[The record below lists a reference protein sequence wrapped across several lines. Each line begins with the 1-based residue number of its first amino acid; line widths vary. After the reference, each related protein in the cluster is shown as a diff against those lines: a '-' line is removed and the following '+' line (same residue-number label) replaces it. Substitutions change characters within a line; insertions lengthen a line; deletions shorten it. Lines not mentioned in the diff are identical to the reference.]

1 MWILVWVKDTAK
13 SSVQGLVAI
22 LVIAGLIIITPF
34 HVAGI
39 FYRHIRYSNAYDNI
53 SVEISE
59 KQHIK
64 DNTYLF
70 AINVTNNTFDRIEG
84 AEFALKAFDSQGQPL
99 IDVAFDEHLALEKK
113 ESRAIELEVT
123 VKDAD
128 IAQKLYYLEDEY
140 MTVQLTIQKVYYKWS
155 AVLIW
160 APYEYNYLIV
170 DKQIDTDALSDAIN
184 TATSL
189 FNESRWEEAE
199 KIFASIGDTE
209 KVNECQAKINEEEAA
224 RIEEQ
229 KNTSY
234 QSAIALYN
242 SKNYEL
248 AKAAFEELGT
258 YKDSAEW
265 VEKCDNA
272 ILEVQMEQK
281 YAAADVLY
289 NEKRYKEAYLAFYEI
304 KDYKDCDDRLSAMMD
319 EMNVLATAAAD
330 IGDYTAAYNYLDTVY
345 YTTSVGSPAYSK
357 LMHACSYAKYG
368 QYKDAVALGLTKIVI
383 PNGTEEISNSMFEGC
398 TGLKEIVMPDSV
410 TRVGDYAFSGCT
422 GIEKMTMSKNLRI
435 IGRSAF
441 ANCDGLDKLVLPI
454 SLESIVLY
462 GLNSIAGEIHYEG
475 TTAQWAMV
483 TKTEST
489 QKIIYCSNGQV
500 NP

>member
-13 SSVQGLVAI
+13 SSIQGLIAI
-22 LVIAGLIIITPF
+22 LVLACLIIIAPF
-34 HVAGI
+34 HITGV

-59 KQHIK
+59 KQHVK
-64 DNTYLF
+64 DNKYQF
-70 AINVTNNTFDRIEG
+70 SINVTNNTFDRIEG
-84 AEFALKAFDSQGQPL
+84 ADFSLKAFDSQGQPL
-99 IDVAFDEHLALEKK
+99 IDVVFDEYLALEKK
-113 ESRAIELEVT
+113 DSRTIELEVT

-128 IAQKLYYLEDEY
+128 IAQKLYYLEDKY
-140 MTVQLTIQKVYYKWS
+140 MSVQLTIVEVYYKWS
-155 AVLIW
+155 SELIW
-160 APYEYNYLIV
+160 SPYEYNYLCF
-170 DKQIDTDALSDAIN
+170 DKSIDTDALLDAIN

-189 FNESRWEEAE
+189 FNESQWEEAE
-199 KIFASIGDTE
+199 KLFAAIGDIE
-209 KVNECQAKINEEEAA
+209 KVNECQAKINAEEVV

-229 KNTSY
+229 KNTLY

-242 SKNYEL
+242 GKSYEQ

-265 VEKCDNA
+265 VSKCDNA
-272 ILEVQMEQK
+272 ILEVQLEQK
-281 YAAADVLY
+281 YKAADALY
-289 NEKRYKEAYLAFYEI
+289 NDKKYKEAYTAFYEI
-304 KDYKDCDDRLSAMMD
+304 IDYKDSNARLEAMMD
-319 EMNVLATAAAD
+319 EMNVLATVAAD
-330 IGDYTAAYNYLDTVY
+330 IGDYTAAYNYLDAVY
-345 YTTSVGSPAYSK
+345 YNTSVGSPAYSK
-357 LMHACSYAKYG
+357 LMHACSYAKNG

-383 PNGTEEISNSMFEGC
+383 PSGTEEISNSMFEGC
-398 TGLKEIVMPDSV
+398 TGLKEIVMPDTV
-410 TRVGDYAFSGCT
+410 IRVGDYAFSGCT

-435 IGRSAF
+435 VGRSAF

-489 QKIIYCSNGQV
+489 QKVIYCSNGQV